1 MVKGSS
7 LLVLHW
13 NTTLQ
18 APANFSRIFGW
29 NAEIVDGT
37 SIPNVLDTLHNILYN
52 RVDEVEWHSDIS
64 HRTVRAKANPAS
76 YRRSVKLLAFS
87 PVSVLGL
94 VTTITKESD

>member
-1 MVKGSS
+1 MVRVSS
-7 LLVLHW
+7 LLAHHLSITSPFPV
-13 NTTLQ
+13 NS
-18 APANFSRIFGW
+18 SRISEW
-29 NAEIVDGT
+29 NVPIAVGI
-37 SIPNVLDTLHNILYN
+37 SIPDVLDTLHIIHYN
-52 RVDEVEWHSDIS
+52 GIDEVEWHSDIS